1 MEKNMS
7 KENKEKRIM
16 IDDQYP
22 MEDTFNQQIKKDK
35 TLPKSYLGTQ
45 SKPERANTGV
55 KAGDVDNQSADNH
68 SKANRRKDEKQNR
81 LS

>member
-22 MEDTFNQQIKKDK
+22 MEDTFSQQIKKDNHVPNDYLETRSELEEDNRDIK
-35 TLPKSYLGTQ
+35 T
-45 SKPERANTGV
+45 
-55 KAGDVDNQSADNH
+55 GDVDNQSADNH
-68 SKANRRKDEKQNR
+68 SKKSEA
-81 LS
+81 SS